1 MNDAQRRQ
9 RINSQKNRN
18 APDSEKIQS
27 TGRSGDR
34 RSENAARQRK
44 NQSAAAA
51 AKEEREAAKR
61 EQQTKFELG
70 SIVGPSTNAGTSS
83 TSVLRYP
90 SEGRLDSDSDYVLFD
105 FYTYAP
111 PFRKQRGDR
120 NFTPT
125 PVVTTPRS
133 NLSSRQQFRRSSGVA
148 GTERTNLAATAGNYF
163 DYNQSKDYQSAG
175 EDYPSIIMYMPED
188 ISTGFKSNWGGKAF
202 SNIGANILKSAG
214 AEGLSKIDALAT
226 GAVNTYDK
234 VLPLTGA
241 AVIRKGIQ
249 KITGDVVTNDDI
261 FGGISGAILNPNTEL
276 LFNSSDMRNFQ
287 LNFKLVPRNFTEADI
302 INKICKTFKMCT
314 LPSRNPGE
322 VFGASNQG
330 ITAGFI
336 GVPNLCKVNFMSGN
350 DEHKVLPRY
359 KMCAI
364 TQVDVNYT
372 PDGAY
377 ATYNDANSQPVA
389 IELSIN
395 FQETKLVFAE
405 EIRDDSIR

>member
-9 RINSQKNRN
+9 RELLQKNRN
-18 APDSEKIQS
+18 APEKIQS
-27 TGRSGDR
+27 TGRRGDI
-34 RSENAARQRK
+34 RSENAARQRE

-51 AKEEREAAKR
+51 AKDEREAARR

-70 SIVGPSTNAGTSS
+70 SIVGPSTNAGTSNP
-83 TSVLRYP
+83 SVLRYP

-120 NFTPT
+120 NFTPN

-133 NLSSRQQFRRSSGVA
+133 GGRRSQGSTQGVA

-188 ISTGFKSNWGGKAF
+188 ISTGFRSNWGGKAF
-202 SNIGANILKSAG
+202 SNIGAGILKSAG
-214 AEGLSKIDALAT
+214 AEGLSKIDNLAT
-226 GAVNTYDK
+226 EAVNAYDK

-276 LFNSSDMRNFQ
+276 LFNGSDMRNFQ
-287 LNFKLVPRNFTEADI
+287 LNFKLVPRNFDEAKE
-302 INKICKTFKMCT
+302 INNICKTFKMCT

-322 VFGASNQG
+322 VFGASSQG

-377 ATYNDANSQPVA
+377 ATYYDANSQPVA